1 MKANIPKGLGGPANM
16 QGMIRQ
22 AQKMQEQMTELQS
35 ELDSR
40 EYEVKA
46 GGGAVTILI
55 DGKKQIKQLTIE
67 PEIVDP
73 DDIETLTDILTAG
86 FNEAIK
92 RVEETNQKEMESITG
107 NVSIP
112 GLFLIY
118 RALYRPVHGG
128 IGMMIL

>member
-55 DGKKQIKQLTIE
+55 DGKKQIKQLTID

-112 GLFLIY
+112 GLF
-118 RALYRPVHGG
+118 
-128 IGMMIL
+128 

>member
-73 DDIETLTDILTAG
+73 DDIEMLTDILTAG

-112 GLFLIY
+112 GLF
-118 RALYRPVHGG
+118 
-128 IGMMIL
+128 

>member
-55 DGKKQIKQLTIE
+55 GGKKQIKQLTIE

-112 GLFLIY
+112 GLF
-118 RALYRPVHGG
+118 
-128 IGMMIL
+128 

>member
-1 MKANIPKGLGGPANM
+1 MARQNFGFGGGANM
-16 QGMIRQ
+16 QQLMRQ

-40 EYEVKA
+40 ENEVKA

-86 FNEAIK
+86 F
-92 RVEETNQKEMESITG
+92 KEMESITG

-112 GLFLIY
+112 GLF
-118 RALYRPVHGG
+118 
-128 IGMMIL
+128 

>member
-1 MKANIPKGLGGPANM
+1 M
-16 QGMIRQ
+16 
-22 AQKMQEQMTELQS
+22 LQS

-112 GLFLIY
+112 GLF
-118 RALYRPVHGG
+118 
-128 IGMMIL
+128 

>member
-35 ELDSR
+35 ELASR

-112 GLFLIY
+112 GLF
-118 RALYRPVHGG
+118 
-128 IGMMIL
+128 

>member
-22 AQKMQEQMTELQS
+22 AQEMQEQMTELQS

-112 GLFLIY
+112 GLF
-118 RALYRPVHGG
+118 
-128 IGMMIL
+128 

>member
-92 RVEETNQKEMESITG
+92 RVEEANQKEMESITG

-112 GLFLIY
+112 GLF
-118 RALYRPVHGG
+118 
-128 IGMMIL
+128 

>member
-92 RVEETNQKEMESITG
+92 RVEETNQKEVESITG
-107 NVSIP
+107 NGSIP
-112 GLFLIY
+112 GLF
-118 RALYRPVHGG
+118 
-128 IGMMIL
+128 

>member
-1 MKANIPKGLGGPANM
+1 MARGGFPGIPGGNM
-16 QGMIRQ
+16 QQLMRQ

-112 GLFLIY
+112 GLF
-118 RALYRPVHGG
+118 
-128 IGMMIL
+128 

>member
-67 PEIVDP
+67 AEIVDP

-112 GLFLIY
+112 GLF
-118 RALYRPVHGG
+118 
-128 IGMMIL
+128 

>member
-35 ELDSR
+35 ELESR
-40 EYEVKA
+40 EFEVKA

-55 DGKKQIKQLTIE
+55 DGKKQIKQLIIE

-112 GLFLIY
+112 GLF
-118 RALYRPVHGG
+118 
-128 IGMMIL
+128 

>member
-92 RVEETNQKEMESITG
+92 RVEETTQKEMESITG

-112 GLFLIY
+112 GLF
-118 RALYRPVHGG
+118 
-128 IGMMIL
+128 

>member
-73 DDIETLTDILTAG
+73 DDIETLTDI
-86 FNEAIK
+86 
-92 RVEETNQKEMESITG
+92 Q
-107 NVSIP
+107 
-112 GLFLIY
+112 
-118 RALYRPVHGG
+118 
-128 IGMMIL
+128 

>member
-55 DGKKQIKQLTIE
+55 DGKKQIKQLIIE

-86 FNEAIK
+86 FNEEGDGVDNGECFDS
-92 RVEETNQKEMESITG
+92 RT
-107 NVSIP
+107 
-112 GLFLIY
+112 FLIEK
-118 RALYRPVHGG
+118 
-128 IGMMIL
+128 

>member
-92 RVEETNQKEMESITG
+92 RAEETNQKEMESITG

-112 GLFLIY
+112 GLF
-118 RALYRPVHGG
+118 
-128 IGMMIL
+128 

>member
-55 DGKKQIKQLTIE
+55 DGKKQIKQLIIE

-73 DDIETLTDILTAG
+73 DDIETLIDILTAG

-112 GLFLIY
+112 GLF
-118 RALYRPVHGG
+118 
-128 IGMMIL
+128 

>member
-46 GGGAVTILI
+46 GGG
-55 DGKKQIKQLTIE
+55 
-67 PEIVDP
+67 PSP
-73 DDIETLTDILTAG
+73 
-86 FNEAIK
+86 F
-92 RVEETNQKEMESITG
+92 
-107 NVSIP
+107 
-112 GLFLIY
+112 
-118 RALYRPVHGG
+118 
-128 IGMMIL
+128 

>member
-55 DGKKQIKQLTIE
+55 DGKKQIKQLIIE

-92 RVEETNQKEMESITG
+92 RVEETNQKESITG

-112 GLFLIY
+112 GLF
-118 RALYRPVHGG
+118 
-128 IGMMIL
+128 

>member
-67 PEIVDP
+67 PGDRRSRRHRDAYRHPYRRLQRGYQARRGDKSEGDGVDNRQCF
-73 DDIETLTDILTAG
+73 DSWA
-86 FNEAIK
+86 
-92 RVEETNQKEMESITG
+92 
-107 NVSIP
+107 
-112 GLFLIY
+112 FLIY

-128 IGMMIL
+128 SA

>member
-16 QGMIRQ
+16 QEMIRQ

-112 GLFLIY
+112 GLF
-118 RALYRPVHGG
+118 
-128 IGMMIL
+128 

>member
-16 QGMIRQ
+16 QGMICQ

-112 GLFLIY
+112 GLF
-118 RALYRPVHGG
+118 
-128 IGMMIL
+128 

>member
-73 DDIETLTDILTAG
+73 DDIETLTDILTAV

-112 GLFLIY
+112 GLF
-118 RALYRPVHGG
+118 
-128 IGMMIL
+128 

>member
-67 PEIVDP
+67 PEIVDL

-112 GLFLIY
+112 GLF
-118 RALYRPVHGG
+118 
-128 IGMMIL
+128 

>member
-1 MKANIPKGLGGPANM
+1 M

-55 DGKKQIKQLTIE
+55 DGKKQIKQLIIE

-73 DDIETLTDILTAG
+73 DDIETLIDILTAG

-112 GLFLIY
+112 GLF
-118 RALYRPVHGG
+118 
-128 IGMMIL
+128 

>member
-92 RVEETNQKEMESITG
+92 RVEETNQKIQ
-107 NVSIP
+107 
-112 GLFLIY
+112 
-118 RALYRPVHGG
+118 
-128 IGMMIL
+128 

>member
-1 MKANIPKGLGGPANM
+1 
-16 QGMIRQ
+16 MIRQ

-112 GLFLIY
+112 GLF
-118 RALYRPVHGG
+118 
-128 IGMMIL
+128 

>member
-112 GLFLIY
+112 GLFLY
-118 RALYRPVHGG
+118 TELYTDPC
-128 IGMMIL
+128 MAASA

>member
-92 RVEETNQKEMESITG
+92 RVEETNRKEMESITG

-112 GLFLIY
+112 GLF
-118 RALYRPVHGG
+118 
-128 IGMMIL
+128 

>member
-1 MKANIPKGLGGPANM
+1 MKANIPKGLGGPVNM

-112 GLFLIY
+112 GLF
-118 RALYRPVHGG
+118 
-128 IGMMIL
+128 